1 MHSIK
6 KRMLDIIEKNKQA
19 VERLCEKYDILT
31 MHLFGSAA
39 TSEFSDT
46 SDVDILISFKDIPF
60 DRYTDN
66 FFALHESLEKLFN
79 RKVDLLTER
88 SLSNPYFIQSI
99 EQTKQLLY
107 AA

>member
-1 MHSIK
+1 MID
-6 KRMLDIIEKNKQA
+6 LIQTKQQELVA
-19 VERLCEKYDILT
+19 LCQKYDVKT

-39 TSEFSDT
+39 TDDFHPSSDI
-46 SDVDILISFKDIPF
+46 DILISFKDIPF

-66 FFALHESLEKLFN
+66 FFALHEELEQLFN

-88 SLSNPYFIQSI
+88 SLSNPFFIESVDK
-99 EQTKQLLY
+99 TKQLLY